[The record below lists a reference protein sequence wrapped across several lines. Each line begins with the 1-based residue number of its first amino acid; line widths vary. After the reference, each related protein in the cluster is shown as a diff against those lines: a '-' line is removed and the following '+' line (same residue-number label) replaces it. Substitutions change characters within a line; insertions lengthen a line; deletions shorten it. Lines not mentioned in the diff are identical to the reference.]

1 MSIFSQDKKDFS
13 KYKIYGRK
21 PFGGGGGVVRNNQCV
36 CTKNRTALKFNK
48 HYKQNFLKNDKH
60 EKCFI

>member
-21 PFGGGGGVVRNNQCV
+21 PLVVGGLEDGEKQSMCLYK
-36 CTKNRTALKFNK
+36 KNRTVLKFNK
-48 HYKQNFLKNDKH
+48 HYKPN
-60 EKCFI
+60 

>member
-21 PFGGGGGVVRNNQCV
+21 PLVVGGGGAVRNNQCV
-36 CTKNRTALKFNK
+36 CIKNRTVLKFNK
-48 HYKQNFLKNDKH
+48 HYKLN
-60 EKCFI
+60 